1 MIPSLSTIKLVIM
14 GGAALLLVVAT
25 WWLTSDYYSNKIE
38 AFKSA
43 QYKQAAED
51 NAKALLQQTAHDAA
65 VHDAIATLNQV
76 SSERD
81 EQSLK
86 LKKVINA
93 APKSRACVSSP
104 AVRALASG
112 LSRAGAANSN

>member
-1 MIPSLSTIKLVIM
+1 VIPYLSQIKM
-14 GGAALLLVVAT
+14 GLMAGAALALVVAT

-43 QYKQAAED
+43 QYKQVAED

-65 VHDAIATLNQV
+65 VHDAIDTLNKV

-86 LKKVINA
+86 LKKAINA
-93 APKSRACVSSP
+93 APKSRACVDSP
-104 AVRALASG
+104 AIQALTKG
-112 LSRAGAANSN
+112 LKRR